1 MVKIVKAFDFSRQQ
15 KKKNSKI
22 NKQNKKK
29 KLLFTV
35 KLSRSLLVGKLG
47 LTLKTW
53 DGKTSGI
60 VPDDA
65 VAIIKK

>member
-1 MVKIVKAFDFSRQQ
+1 
-15 KKKNSKI
+15 
-22 NKQNKKK
+22 
-29 KLLFTV
+29 
-35 KLSRSLLVGKLG
+35 LLVGKLG